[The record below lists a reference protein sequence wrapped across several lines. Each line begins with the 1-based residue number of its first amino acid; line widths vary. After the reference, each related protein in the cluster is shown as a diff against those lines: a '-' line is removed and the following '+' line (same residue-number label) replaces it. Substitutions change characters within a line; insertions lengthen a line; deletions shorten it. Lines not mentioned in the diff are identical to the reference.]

1 MANKKIRIRL
11 KAYEHRTL
19 DTAAAKIVESATR
32 TGAQVAGPI
41 PLPTERSLY
50 TIIRATHKYKDSRE
64 QFEMRTH
71 KRLID
76 IINPTQKTKGILG
89 KKVGMTQIFTEAGE
103 LIPVTVIEAT
113 PNVVLQV
120 KTVETD
126 GYNAIQVGFDD
137 KREVLSNK
145 PAKGHVAK
153 ANTAPKRFIREFK
166 NVEGLEVGA
175 EITVDTFEAGD
186 IVDVTGTSKG
196 KGFQGVIKRHGQ
208 SRGPMAHGSR
218 YHRRPGS
225 MGPVAPNR
233 VFKGK
238 NLAGRMGGDRVTIQN
253 LEVVQVVPEKNV
265 ILIKGN
271 VPGAKKSLITIKSAV
286 KAGK

>member
-1 MANKKIRIRL
+1 M
-11 KAYEHRTL
+11 
-19 DTAAAKIVESATR
+19 
-32 TGAQVAGPI
+32 
-41 PLPTERSLY
+41 
-50 TIIRATHKYKDSRE
+50 
-64 QFEMRTH
+64 
-71 KRLID
+71 
-76 IINPTQKTKGILG
+76 TKGILG

-103 LIPVTVIEAT
+103 FIPVTVIEAT

-126 GYNAIQVGFDD
+126 GYEAVQVGFDD

-166 NVEGLEVGA
+166 NIEGLEVGS

-186 IVDVTGTSKG
+186 VVDVT
-196 KGFQGVIKRHGQ
+196 
-208 SRGPMAHGSR
+208 
-218 YHRRPGS
+218 GS

-233 VFKGK
+233 VFKNK
-238 NLAGRMGGDRVTIQN
+238 HLAGRMGGNRVTIQN
-253 LEVVQVVPEKNV
+253 LEVVQVIPEKNV

-286 KAGK
+286 KAAK